1 MEKKGDESEGGGIA
15 GQSCFFTITSG
26 KGAVFVFEAMTP
38 EERNRVSKGLQAVIT
53 GLARALITGDIDKY
67 VALVKDAR
75 DEGAEE
81 EGELPSLRTPAQA
94 MNEIAHA
101 LLD

>member
-1 MEKKGDESEGGGIA
+1 
-15 GQSCFFTITSG
+15 
-26 KGAVFVFEAMTP
+26 
-38 EERNRVSKGLQAVIT
+38 LQAVIT